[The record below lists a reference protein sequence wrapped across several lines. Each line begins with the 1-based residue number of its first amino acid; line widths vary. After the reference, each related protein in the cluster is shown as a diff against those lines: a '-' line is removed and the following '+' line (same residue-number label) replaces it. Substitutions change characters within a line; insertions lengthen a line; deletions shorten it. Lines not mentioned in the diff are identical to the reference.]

1 MIVSAVFGVMAIS
14 NPVSMAISLLLVLVI
29 WLIVAGIYRIVFAIQ
44 VRKVINDEWLLI
56 LGGALGILLGV
67 LFLAEPLAGMVT
79 TCLLYTSRCV

>member
-1 MIVSAVFGVMAIS
+1 
-14 NPVSMAISLLLVLVI
+14 MAISLLLVLGI

-79 TCLLYTSRCV
+79 TALWIGIVLFAPRGVAALFGKRDG